1 MTFIEEHGTKL
12 YGAATTFFGT
22 VGGLVTTGAFS
33 ELLSKPAIGWLGIV
47 CTVST
52 AVLGAM
58 TLSRGFTNSATAK
71 VAEAMQTA
79 INATPGEPH
88 AQG

>member
-1 MTFIEEHGTKL
+1 MSFLEQHGTKL

-22 VGGLVTTGAFS
+22 VGGLVTTGAFN

-58 TLSRGFTNSATAK
+58 TLSRGFTNSAQIK
-71 VAEAMQTA
+71 VAEAMQSA
-79 INATPGEPH
+79 INATPGGSN
-88 AQG
+88 AKG